1 VIPVIY
7 IGIDPGAGGGL
18 ACLGP
23 TLSKSTASRQTPSS
37 YAVAIKMPDTD
48 AAILNWLRSHKA
60 GLGGTTFVI
69 MEKVGGYVNRT
80 ERGFSADHRAKG
92 HLMFNFGDINGALRM
107 AVVAAVGRPPIMVQ
121 PAVWQRA
128 LGISPR
134 GKREPQGKFKTRL
147 KRLAQEL
154 FPAIRVTLST
164 ADALLITEFCRREKE
179 GTLKVYE
186 NRRKYGRARSG

>member
-128 LGISPR
+128 LGIPPR